1 MKESYWGYWLI
12 LLGIFV
18 IIIMLLVQNITSS
31 NTQDYYLIKEITEAS
46 MIESVDLAYY
56 RDYGEV
62 RIIKEKFV
70 ENFVRRFAE
79 SADLNKTYTI
89 SFSEIYEAPP
99 KVSVK
104 VSSRSNSFNVF
115 GDASSFETVNKIDE
129 ILEVDVKDTLSKAV
143 INEINLSGKDKE
155 PTPGVGEYADMN
167 YVAKPVNSDTYCLN
181 RTAEFKIDPK
191 DASHVKGVAFP
202 SFTCTRY
209 TTNKNQACAIFFPE
223 GFTDSGWEITGW
235 VDSEN
240 RNGAIHKPGEEFDI
254 TSNKTYYAVVVQTQ

>member
-12 LLGIFV
+12 LLGVFV
-18 IIIMLLVQNITSS
+18 IVIMLLVQNITSS

-70 ENFVRRFAE
+70 ENFIRRFSE

-104 VSSRSNSFNVF
+104 VASRSNSFNVF
-115 GDASSFETVNKIDE
+115 GDASSFETVNTVDE
-129 ILEVDVKDTLSKAV
+129 LLEVDVKDTLQKAV
-143 INEINLSGKDKE
+143 INENKISGGNIE
-155 PTPGVGEYADMN
+155 PTPANVEDLDN
-167 YVAKPVNSDTYCLN
+167 NPKAKPANSDTYCLN
-181 RTAEFKIDPK
+181 RTAEFKIDPN
-191 DASHVKGVAFP
+191 DAKHVKGVAFP
-202 SFTCTRY
+202 TFTCTRY
-209 TTNKNQACAIFFPE
+209 TTNKNQACSIFFPE
-223 GFTDSGWEITGW
+223 GFTEDGWEIRGW
-235 VDSEN
+235 VDSSN
-240 RNGAIHKPGEEFDI
+240 RGGEVHKPGEEYDI
-254 TSNKTYYAVVVQTQ
+254 TSNKTYYAVVVQTN